1 MVNEVV
7 IPFIDGEAQQD
18 LVPDLVEIEV
28 EETTAASDVFR
39 MRVALHSR
47 HDGAWDYL
55 DDDRFAV
62 WRRFSLK
69 AGYPGQVQLLID
81 GYITH
86 VDVGI
91 GQQGDS
97 YVEVSGMDA
106 TAVMDLEE
114 KQRAWPSSADHEIA
128 QEIFSRS
135 YGLSHEVE
143 DTRFRREETT
153 STTMQTETDIRF
165 LRRLAHRNGFECFVR
180 GGTGFFRSPD
190 LQGAPQPPLA
200 IEFGGL
206 TTLNTLRVSL
216 DGTAASLVE
225 MRRVD
230 PAAKIVEHRTRAGSP
245 RRPLGRRSL
254 AALRSNL
261 PVGRAFVRRQAA
273 ASPTDMD
280 GRLREAYQPA
290 SGFVRIEG
298 EIDSRVYR
306 SVLRARRL
314 VTIKG
319 VGSTFSG
326 LYYVTKVRH
335 TFTVEGYSQQFE
347 AERNGIGMTGDEDF
361 SEASQP
367 LPVLAGDRSESLAV
381 GNRVLPAIQRGGVV
395 RGGD

>member
-7 IPFIDGEAQQD
+7 IPFIDGEPQQD

-28 EETTAASDVFR
+28 EENTSASDVFR

-47 HDGAWDYL
+47 CDGAWNYL

-69 AGYPGQVQLLID
+69 AGYPGQVQMLID

-91 GQQGDS
+91 GQRGDS
-97 YVEVSGMDA
+97 YLEVSGMDA

-114 KQRAWPSSADHEIA
+114 KQRAWPSRADHEIA

-135 YGLSHEVE
+135 YELSHEVE

-165 LRRLAHRNGFECFVR
+165 LRRLAYRNGFECFVR

-200 IEFGGL
+200 IEFGGR
-206 TTLNTLRVSL
+206 TTLNSLRVSL

-225 MRRVD
+225 MRRLD
-230 PAAKIVEHRTRAGSP
+230 PVAKSVEHRTRTGSP
-245 RRPLGRRSL
+245 RRLLGRRSL

-261 PVGRAFVRRQAA
+261 PVGRAFLRRQAA
-273 ASPTDMD
+273 ASVSDMD
-280 GRLREAYQPA
+280 GRLREAYEPA
-290 SGFVRIEG
+290 SGFVTIEG
-298 EIDSRVYR
+298 EIDSRAYR
-306 SVLRARRL
+306 NVLRARRL

-319 VGSTFSG
+319 AGSTFSG
-326 LYYVTKVRH
+326 RYYVTRVRH
-335 TFTVEGYSQQFE
+335 TFTVDGYSQQFE
-347 AERNGIGMTGDEDF
+347 ASRNGIGVIGDEDF
-361 SEASQP
+361 SEVSQP
-367 LPVLAGDRSESLAV
+367 VPVPAGDRSERLAG
-381 GNRVLPAIQRGGVV
+381 GNRVLPATQRGVV
-395 RGGD
+395 LAGGD